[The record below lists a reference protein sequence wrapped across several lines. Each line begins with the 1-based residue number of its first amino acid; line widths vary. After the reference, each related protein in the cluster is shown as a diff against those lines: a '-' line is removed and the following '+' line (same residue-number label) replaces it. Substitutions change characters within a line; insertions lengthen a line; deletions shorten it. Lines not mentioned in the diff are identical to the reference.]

1 MGLPE
6 LACTFLGLH
15 GTVAMVVKETPV
27 MGLLNLPAC
36 TLFEFAR
43 NRRHGCER
51 DTCDGAAKLAC
62 AYGYGR
68 FHVSCRHLSRN
79 VHSERAF

>member
-27 MGLLNLPAC
+27 MGLLNFLPAP
-36 TLFEFAR
+36 LFEFAR
-43 NRRHGCER
+43 NRRHE
-51 DTCDGAAKLAC
+51 CDGAAKLAC